1 MPRKTRASW
10 GSNKPARRKG
20 YRTLRYWADLHDG
33 RGYMRHTMTVEGSKR
48 DGDRKLAELRLLHGE
63 DKPVPTIAQAWD
75 SLLLPEYNA
84 MHQSYLENPRPSKRG
99 SRESV
104 KTSTYDQVMSTWR
117 VHVGPRWGDVYADAV
132 KYGDIQEWLDGMTEQ
147 VGKRALSQ
155 LSLILDK
162 CMINEFID
170 KNVASYKY
178 RMPTKAKKQDDGG
191 VWSLEEIHS
200 EILPAVKGRPCE
212 AAVIL
217 SAIAGCRTGEAVAPM
232 LSEVYKMEANGMT
245 FACADIPRQ
254 VDNDGHI
261 SSEND
266 LKNVWS
272 PRSVVLPPPW
282 SYRLLELKAELE
294 AKGLTWLSDRG
305 TCEPISQKTARND
318 FRKRLKMTGLEERQF
333 RALRRSWR
341 TWISSRGINDRILEK
356 MMGHSDGTTT
366 GRYYLKADAKIIA
379 EEMARAY
386 DWEALATRLEKLRD
400 K

>member
-20 YRTLRYWADLHDG
+20 YRTLRYWADTKDG
-33 RGYMRHTMTVEGSKR
+33 RGYMRHTMTIQGSKR
-48 DGDRKLAELRLLHGE
+48 DGDRKLAELRLQHG
-63 DKPVPTIAQAWD
+63 DDVHVPTIAEAWG
-75 SLLLPEYNA
+75 SWLLPEYDA

-132 KYGDIQEWLDGMTEQ
+132 KYGDVQEWLDGMTEQ

-266 LKNVWS
+266 LKNKWS
-272 PRSVVLPPPW
+272 PRTVVLPPPW

>member
-1 MPRKTRASW
+1 MPRKSRASW

-20 YRTLRYWADLHDG
+20 YRTLRYWADTKDG
-33 RGYMRHTMTVEGSKR
+33 RGYMRHTMTIQGSKR
-48 DGDRKLAELRLLHGE
+48 DGDRKLAELRLKHG
-63 DKPVPTIAQAWD
+63 DDVHVPTIAEAWG
-75 SLLLPEYNA
+75 SWLLPEYDA

-117 VHVGPRWGDVYADAV
+117 VHVGPRWGDAYADAV
-132 KYGDIQEWLDGMTEQ
+132 RYGDIQEWLDGMTEQ

-272 PRSVVLPPPW
+272 PRSVVVPPPW
-282 SYRLLELKAELE
+282 STRLLEIRDELE
-294 AKGLTWLSDRG
+294 RDGLQCS
-305 TCEPISQKTARND
+305 
-318 FRKRLKMTGLEERQF
+318 
-333 RALRRSWR
+333 
-341 TWISSRGINDRILEK
+341 
-356 MMGHSDGTTT
+356 
-366 GRYYLKADAKIIA
+366 
-379 EEMARAY
+379 
-386 DWEALATRLEKLRD
+386 
-400 K
+400 

>member
-20 YRTLRYWADLHDG
+20 YRTLRYWADTKDG
-33 RGYMRHTMTVEGSKR
+33 RGYMRHTMTIQGSKR
-48 DGDRKLAELRLLHGE
+48 DGDRKLAELRLQHG
-63 DKPVPTIAQAWD
+63 DDVHVPTIAEAWE
-75 SLLLPEYNA
+75 SWLLPEYDA
-84 MHQSYLENPRPSKRG
+84 MHRSYLADPRPSKRG
-99 SRESV
+99 SRESI
-104 KTSTYDQVMSTWR
+104 KTSSYRQVISTWK
-117 VHVGPRWGDVYADAV
+117 VHVSPRWADVPASGVRYGDV
-132 KYGDIQEWLDGMTEQ
+132 QEWLDGLTEQ
-147 VGKRALSQ
+147 TAKRALSQ
-155 LSLILDK
+155 LSQILNKCLIND
-162 CMINEFID
+162 CVT
-170 KNVASYKY
+170 KNVASYGY
-178 RMPTKAKKQDDGG
+178 RMPTKSEKHDDGG
-191 VWSLEEIHS
+191 VWSIEEIHAKM
-200 EILPAVKGRPCE
+200 LPAVKGGACE
-212 AAVIL
+212 AAVLL
-217 SAIAGCRTGEAVAPM
+217 SAIGGCRTGEALAPM
-232 LSEVYKMEANGMT
+232 LSEVYPIDVGGVV

-254 VDNDGHI
+254 VTQEGKI

-266 LKNVWS
+266 LKNKWS
-272 PRSVVLPPPW
+272 PRTVVLPPPW
-282 SYRLLELKAELE
+282 SHRLLELKAELE

-379 EEMARAY
+379 EEMARAC
-386 DWEALATRLEKLRD
+386 DWEALAARLEELRD